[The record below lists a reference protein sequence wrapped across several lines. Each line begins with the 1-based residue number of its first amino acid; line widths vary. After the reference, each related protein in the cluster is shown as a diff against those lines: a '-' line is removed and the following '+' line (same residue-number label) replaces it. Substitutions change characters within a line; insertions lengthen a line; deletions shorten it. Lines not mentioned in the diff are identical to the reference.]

1 MSLHGLQ
8 ALTFATTM
16 AVFAVG
22 LAFGARQI
30 RREKARRL
38 AGRADLTPDELEL
51 SRGARPGVR

>member
-30 RREKARRL
+30 RRERRGDSR
-38 AGRADLTPDELEL
+38 AGPI
-51 SRGARPGVR
+51 